1 MRPIAVEALFWEN
14 GKPPFDVLPDQESLS
29 TAALKDVNVLYT
41 NDFAPGFDGL
51 LDVKWYSTH
60 GIEGVLKDQELCKLI
75 ITLIKHYEHVQQ
87 AHGDP
92 DTEFDNQNRMKALE
106 CKVVWRLLCLVRV
119 GSSDNANGDSDN
131 ARHERAEAMSR
142 LEVIEAL
149 LTNQTLLY
157 NPLLNLKYDALITP
171 EKRKETEFWQL
182 VGQYLTL
189 PLGNEISLWTVLMEI
204 RDLLDGAENRDVI
217 YSGLISRYFC
227 DRIIGFP
234 DNFQKNNLAGEED
247 PVNKAHIAKSF
258 LKLQAEFQ
266 GTNHPI
272 QRICH
277 MAVTSWVYR

>member
-1 MRPIAVEALFWEN
+1 M
-14 GKPPFDVLPDQESLS
+14 G
-29 TAALKDVNVLYT
+29 
-41 NDFAPGFDGL
+41 
-51 LDVKWYSTH
+51 
-60 GIEGVLKDQELCKLI
+60 
-75 ITLIKHYEHVQQ
+75 
-87 AHGDP
+87 
-92 DTEFDNQNRMKALE
+92 
-106 CKVVWRLLCLVRV
+106 
-119 GSSDNANGDSDN
+119 
-131 ARHERAEAMSR
+131 R
-142 LEVIEAL
+142 LEIIETL

-157 NPLLNLKYDALITP
+157 NPLVNLNYDADIAP

-189 PLGNEISLWTVLMEI
+189 PLNQDSSLWSVLMDI

-217 YSGLISRYFC
+217 YSALVSRYFC

-234 DNFQKNNLAGEED
+234 DNFQKNTLAGEED

-277 MAVTSWVYR
+277 MIVTSWVYR